1 MSNIQLQKTLPLYL
15 ARTGISM
22 PWVDL
27 KAENAVVDFPGG
39 VLDFL
44 PEGFS

>member
-1 MSNIQLQKTLPLYL
+1 
-15 ARTGISM
+15 M

-39 VLDFL
+39 VLDLLLFE
-44 PEGFS
+44 EGFS